1 MASFVWLDQ
10 RPSVRGK
17 DGGNAKIG
25 DQRTK
30 VLRTLSAE
38 NQLSLTEVL
47 CSQPSNDNIATQ
59 QISGSQKRSYMGL
72 CLLEGRT
79 LTSFYSFPIIKG
91 REFHHGPRQV
101 GGFFLVLFFVFVVG
115 IVVYL
120 ITFFGYTLL
129 EPTACSRD

>member
-1 MASFVWLDQ
+1 MASFIWLDQ

-30 VLRTLSAE
+30 GLRALSAE

-47 CSQPSNDNIATQ
+47 YSQSSNNNITTQ
-59 QISGSQKRSYMGL
+59 QISGSRNRSYMGL
-72 CLLEGRT
+72 CLLEGT
-79 LTSFYSFPIIKG
+79 MLTSFYSLPIIKR

-101 GGFFLVLFFVFVVG
+101 GGFFFVLF
-115 IVVYL
+115 L
-120 ITFFGYTLL
+120 
-129 EPTACSRD
+129 